1 VRREQEGNRL
11 AAVLAAVDRAETD
24 PERHIQIQ
32 VEESLAKA
40 IQAVKTTGDEAKV
53 TLIIK
58 VFPDQGSRVTFSAR
72 CEEKLPRAPTSTV
85 TLFTDKAGNLLDSD
99 PQQTAMDLT
108 NPKRS
113 TQEN

>member
-1 VRREQEGNRL
+1 MRPEQEGNRL

-24 PERHIQIQ
+24 PERHIQLQI
-32 VEESLAKA
+32 EESLAKA
-40 IQAVKTTGDEAKV
+40 IQAVKATGGEAKV
-53 TLIIK
+53 TLSIK
-58 VFPDQGSRVTFSAR
+58 VFADQGSRVTFSAR

-108 NPKRS
+108 HPKRS